1 MGPIWQE
8 NVFTLD
14 DVHNSGP
21 PACTENCRPYVSIHC
36 HVLGG
41 MQFSEILNLKSLH
54 CDWYVDL
61 SLMRFFVPLV
71 SSMNQLRDN
80 PKSLKRIRKDEF
92 NYQTI
97 L

>member
-1 MGPIWQE
+1 
-8 NVFTLD
+8 
-14 DVHNSGP
+14 
-21 PACTENCRPYVSIHC
+21 
-36 HVLGG
+36 
-41 MQFSEILNLKSLH
+41 LH